1 MEGQT
6 EEIFLIGRPVVT
18 IFHNPDNLFTIAKLK
33 VRETNSNYEEK
44 EIIVKGNFP
53 QLSPDDDYKFTG
65 RLVNHPT
72 YGAQFDVHTFAKEM
86 PATETG
92 LIHYLSGDLFPG
104 IGMKTAETIVK
115 TLGKDAIK
123 KILDDPSVLDTV
135 PRLSDE
141 RKETL
146 VSVLEQNMGLERT
159 IIQLNEW
166 GFGPK
171 IAMRIYQTYREE
183 SVDTSILKTHID

>member
-1 MEGQT
+1 MVPSLMC
-6 EEIFLIGRPVVT
+6 IHLR
-18 IFHNPDNLFTIAKLK
+18 K
-33 VRETNSNYEEK
+33 RC
-44 EIIVKGNFP
+44 
-53 QLSPDDDYKFTG
+53 
-65 RLVNHPT
+65 
-72 YGAQFDVHTFAKEM
+72 

-104 IGMKTAETIVK
+104 IGMKTAETIVEK
-115 TLGKDAIK
+115 LGKDAIK
-123 KILDDPSVLDTV
+123 KILDDPSVLDSV

-166 GFGPK
+166 GFGPQ
-171 IAMRIYQTYREE
+171 IAMRIYQTYREDAIE
-183 SVDTSILKTHID
+183 LLSENPYRLIEEIEGVGFQRRMNSGRNLGITGNHPARIKAAVLHSMNQAVQSEGMFI

>member
-1 MEGQT
+1 MKIRKSSSKG
-6 EEIFLIGRPVVT
+6 
-18 IFHNPDNLFTIAKLK
+18 IFHSLIA
-33 VRETNSNYEEK
+33 E
-44 EIIVKGNFP
+44 
-53 QLSPDDDYKFTG
+53 DDYKFTG

-104 IGMKTAETIVK
+104 IGMKTAQTIVK
-115 TLGKDAIK
+115 KLGKDAIK

-146 VSVLEQNMGLERT
+146 DLRS
-159 IIQLNEW
+159 
-166 GFGPK
+166 
-171 IAMRIYQTYREE
+171 
-183 SVDTSILKTHID
+183 

>member
-1 MEGQT
+1 METGIMD
-6 EEIFLIGRPVVT
+6 EIYLTGKAVVT
-18 IFHNPDNLFTIAKLK
+18 IFHNPDNLFTIVKLK
-33 VRETNSNYEEK
+33 VRETNSGYEDK

-53 QLSPDDDYKFTG
+53 QLSAEDDYKFTG

-72 YGAQFDVHTFAKEM
+72 YGQQFDVHTFAKEM

-123 KILDDPSVLDTV
+123 KILNDPSVLNSV
-135 PRLSDE
+135 PKLSDE
-141 RKETL
+141 KKRDTR
-146 VSVLEQNMGLERT
+146 SVLEQNLGLERT

-166 GFGPK
+166 GFGPQ
-171 IAMRIYQTYREE
+171 IAMRIYQTYRK
-183 SVDTSILKTHID
+183 IPLHY